1 MTRGRNYG
9 NTTRRR
15 PAFFAGRAHRRC
27 EELRLL
33 PYSGETMPSK
43 KHVVRKSDSR
53 SQAKKR
59 SGSANRVKVLS
70 SKTVFQ
76 GPAFSVI
83 SDRVREPSGIVA
95 RRDVVRHSGSAVILA
110 VDESGP
116 EPRVLLER
124 QFRYAAKDYLWEL
137 PAGRVDPGEN
147 ALAGAKRELLEE
159 TGYRAAQWKQ
169 ALFFYPSPGFLDE
182 TMTVYLARG
191 LKTGAAQPEED
202 ESIEC
207 HLVPLS
213 KALQMVRSG
222 EICDGKTISAVLWL
236 AESLRG

>member
-1 MTRGRNYG
+1 
-9 NTTRRR
+9 
-15 PAFFAGRAHRRC
+15 
-27 EELRLL
+27 
-33 PYSGETMPSK
+33 MPSK
-43 KHVVRKSDSR
+43 KLISRKPDNSRKSKMPSR
-53 SQAKKR
+53 KTKK
-59 SGSANRVKVLS
+59 AEVLS

-76 GPAFSVI
+76 GPAFSVS
-83 SDRVREPSGIVA
+83 SDRVREPSGVVA

-110 VDESGP
+110 VDDSGP

-124 QFRYAAKDYLWEL
+124 QYRYAADDYLWEL
-137 PAGRVDPGEN
+137 PAGRVDPGEK

-159 TGYRAAQWKQ
+159 TGYRAASWKQ

-191 LKTGAAQPEED
+191 LKAGDAQPEED

-213 KALQMVRSG
+213 EALDMVRSG
-222 EICDGKTISAVLWL
+222 KICDGKTLASVLWL
-236 AESLRG
+236 AESVRNANPR